1 MNKPKVFISH
11 WMPQIGIDMINQHCE
26 VDYYD
31 GTKPLSK
38 EAFIARAKKADA
50 VLAFVCDNI
59 DEEIVESCPSVR
71 IFSSFGK
78 GFDNIDIEA
87 CTKRNVLVTINPD
100 ALTESTADLAMG
112 LILSVSRN
120 ILIGDSHVRS
130 REFKGWHAVNA
141 LGRDF
146 HHSKLGLIGFGVIG
160 QAIAKR
166 AKGFDVEIS
175 YYDVRRFPE
184 IEDTLGVKY
193 VDLPALMSQNDFVV
207 TAVDLRPENLH
218 LIDRDQL
225 CLMKKDSFLINIS
238 RGSIVNE
245 ADVAEALTQ
254 NKLRGYAADVFEFE
268 DVLIKSRPSYISD
281 ELLAQSEKTVFTP
294 HIGTGT
300 LEARERLAV
309 SSATQLLTA
318 LRGKLPSG
326 AVNQVE
332 LNPVLV

>member
-1 MNKPKVFISH
+1 MKKPKVFISH
-11 WMPQIGIDMINQHCE
+11 WMPQIGVDMIRQHCE

-31 GTKPLSK
+31 GTEPLAK
-38 EAFIARAKKADA
+38 EAFIARASKCDA
-50 VLAFVCDNI
+50 VLAFVCDHI
-59 DEEIVESCPSVR
+59 DEEIVESCPDVR
-71 IFSSFGK
+71 VFSSFGK
-78 GFDNIDIEA
+78 GFDNIDVEA
-87 CTKRNVLVTINPD
+87 CTKRNVLVTVNPD

-112 LILSVSRN
+112 LVLSLSRN
-120 ILIGDSHVRS
+120 ILVGDSHVRS
-130 REFKGWHAVNA
+130 KAFKGWHAVNH

-160 QAIAKR
+160 QAIARR

-175 YYDVRRFPE
+175 YCDVRRFPE
-184 IEDTLGVKY
+184 IEHSLGVKY
-193 VDLPALMSQNDFVV
+193 ADLPALLSQSDFVV
-207 TAVDLRPENLH
+207 IAVDLRPENYH
-218 LIDRDQL
+218 LINRERL
-225 CLMKKDSFLINIS
+225 SMMKHNSFLINIS

-245 ADVAEALTQ
+245 ADVAEALAC

-281 ELLAQSEKTVFTP
+281 ELLAQTSKTIFTP

-318 LRGKLPSG
+318 LQGKLPSG
-326 AVNQVE
+326 AVNQVK
-332 LNPVLV
+332 LNPLLV